1 MVEGDKGW
9 RQGKDQ
15 TKRDIQVGTRNDDHD
30 DEETQ
35 EKEVKFDFSGDKGDT
50 RGKEDMM
57 ETVLKYGRGEIDKG
71 PGVKVRKEERPRS
84 KGVREK
90 RILTH
95 RGMTVTEGQGGK
107 GKIWQGEGWREETM
121 AAAMPTIG
129 ANTVITLAA
138 VGSGF
143 CSSQGLPVKRVESS
157 LQDVNKPGGRQG
169 P

>member
-1 MVEGDKGW
+1 
-9 RQGKDQ
+9 
-15 TKRDIQVGTRNDDHD
+15 
-30 DEETQ
+30 
-35 EKEVKFDFSGDKGDT
+35 
-50 RGKEDMM
+50 
-57 ETVLKYGRGEIDKG
+57 
-71 PGVKVRKEERPRS
+71 
-84 KGVREK
+84 
-90 RILTH
+90 
-95 RGMTVTEGQGGK
+95 MTVNEGQGRK
-107 GKIWQGEGWREETM
+107 GKDMAGEGWREETM